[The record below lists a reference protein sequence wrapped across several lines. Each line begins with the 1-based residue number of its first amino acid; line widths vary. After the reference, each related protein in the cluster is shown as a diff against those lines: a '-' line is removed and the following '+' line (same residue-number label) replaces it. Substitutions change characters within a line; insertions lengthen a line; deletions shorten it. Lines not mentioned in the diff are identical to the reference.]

1 MEKWIILKMLWP
13 SQLKMVINSLQEIA
27 VCHPKSS
34 MLMTFDSLDE
44 AAEYQEEHGISGQCV
59 ELPIY

>member
-1 MEKWIILKMLWP
+1 MRKWIILKMLHP
-13 SQLKMVINSLQEIA
+13 LQFKMVINQINEIA

-34 MLMTFDSLDE
+34 MLKVFDTLEE
-44 AAEYQEEHGISGQCV
+44 ASNYQEEHGISGQCV

>member
-1 MEKWIILKMLWP
+1 MEKWIILKMLQP
-13 SQLKMVINSLQEIA
+13 VQLKMVINSIQEIA

-34 MLMTFDSLDE
+34 MLIVFDSLDD
-44 AAEYQEEHGISGQCV
+44 ASNYQEDRGISGQCV

>member
-1 MEKWIILKMLWP
+1 MEKWIILKMLNP
-13 SQLKMVINSLQEIA
+13 LEFKFTINNIATIA

-44 AAEYQEEHGISGQCV
+44 ASQYQEQHGISGQCID
-59 ELPIY
+59 LPIY